1 MEEIKMFGNNEYR
14 IVNKVP
20 RNYTVWN
27 IGKHMGNDE
36 YIPFCRIIPHTF
48 NVQLDALLA
57 VKLPVDE
64 VEILRK
70 VAGVDD
76 TYLNVMEKRIHKP
89 RKYDYDVKTLIR
101 AKEILEKIYE

>member
-1 MEEIKMFGNNEYR
+1 MEEMKVFGNYEYR

-27 IGKHMGNDE
+27 IGNHMETDD
-36 YIPFCRIIPHTF
+36 YIPFVRIIPHTF
-48 NVQLDALLA
+48 NIDQRSLCA
-57 VKLPVDE
+57 VKLKKEE

-70 VAGVDD
+70 VAGSGS
-76 TYLNVMEKRIHKP
+76 TYLNVMEKRIRNH
-89 RKYDYDVKTLIR
+89 RKYDCDKETLIK